1 MVQLL
6 AKNMA
11 TKKFEIKN
19 EYSENKEGT
28 KKKEHKKKNHKKEMP
43 PRKKD
48 EPIENEVDSDGFEI
62 VGTKE
67 EKKQKRRD
75 ENQRE

>member
-19 EYSENKEGT
+19 EYSENKEGA
-28 KKKEHKKKNHKKEMP
+28 KKKA
-43 PRKKD
+43 
-48 EPIENEVDSDGFEI
+48 
-62 VGTKE
+62 
-67 EKKQKRRD
+67 
-75 ENQRE
+75 